1 MKPVDHITRTW
12 IAPFLLEIGFTRK
25 GREFFIDGADGSR
38 GEVVV
43 GRFGQGFHVDLFVS
57 PRVWAE
63 FIRSTTGV
71 EHSDLW
77 HERLVDLESGTP
89 WGSEWAFD
97 AVEADGG
104 MRLQNALRRQVPV
117 QVEMLDQATLLEYS
131 LKPIRESMG
140 VTVRRE
146 LAVPVLL
153 AAQGPSAALEERL
166 STLGS
171 DPAWREAD
179 ERFIAFIRE
188 WLAKNYK

>member
-1 MKPVDHITRTW
+1 MQD
-12 IAPFLLEIGFTRK
+12 
-25 GREFFIDGADGSR
+25 
-38 GEVVV
+38 
-43 GRFGQGFHVDLFVS
+43 
-57 PRVWAE
+57 
-63 FIRSTTGV
+63 
-71 EHSDLW
+71 
-77 HERLVDLESGTP
+77 
-89 WGSEWAFD
+89 
-97 AVEADGG
+97 
-104 MRLQNALRRQVPV
+104 ALRRQVPV

-146 LAVPVLL
+146 LAVPALL

-166 STLGS
+166 SVLGP